1 MISVYESEERSFF
14 NNGIKI
20 LKPLKAVIYK
30 QDNADYYLDLKD
42 SINNLEY
49 YQSGNILRVSTPWGK
64 QCFRIKN
71 VAIQNNKVEVR
82 AYHLFYDSEN
92 YIISDSYVV
101 ERNCND
107 ALDHLNTATDNPS
120 PFSTISDVPSI
131 HNYRCVR
138 KSLAEAIK
146 DVLSRYGGHLVRDN
160 WNIEIRQNIGQDRGV
175 NLSYGK
181 NIVNIKADEDWNNVC
196 TKILPV
202 GKDGLLLPELWL
214 TYREDLYDI
223 PYTKVVS
230 FDQSEVNPEDY
241 EDDEQKVDENKYK
254 EALINNL
261 RVKANNYLNENC
273 VPKVG
278 YTLNAYLKNVS
289 DIGDKIYVKHPKCK
303 LELVTNAYALEFD
316 VNLQRITK
324 VEFGNFKSEHLGNLV
339 ESFDKK
345 ITEKVDKKVDD
356 STANLRRELT
366 EATDVIRDKLS
377 SSYVVY
383 EGDKILILDRLPKEE
398 AKNVIMINS
407 GGIGFSKDGI
417 NGIFNSAW
425 TIDGTLDMQKIN
437 VINLVCDLIKGGTLR
452 LGNNMNSS
460 GLMELYDSSNTLICQ
475 IDKDGITM
483 FCSDGR
489 TVKINAEDGFVGY
502 AANGDRIY
510 WVSENEFHMKKSVA
524 QDEMTI
530 ANGLRFIPINTDTSH
545 GIGIVAMA

>member
-1 MISVYESEERSFF
+1 M
-14 NNGIKI
+14 
-20 LKPLKAVIYK
+20 
-30 QDNADYYLDLKD
+30 
-42 SINNLEY
+42 
-49 YQSGNILRVSTPWGK
+49 
-64 QCFRIKN
+64 
-71 VAIQNNKVEVR
+71 
-82 AYHLFYDSEN
+82 
-92 YIISDSYVV
+92 V

-107 ALDHLNTATDNPS
+107 ALDNLNTATDNIS
-120 PFSTISDVPSI
+120 PFKTISYVPSI

-138 KSLAEAIK
+138 KSLGEAVE
-146 DVLSRYGGHLVRDN
+146 DVLKRWGGHLIRDN
-160 WNIEIRQNIGQDRGV
+160 WNVEIRQNIGEDRGV
-175 NLSYGK
+175 NLIYRK
-181 NIVNIKADEDWNNVC
+181 NIVNIKADEDWSNVC
-196 TKILPV
+196 TKIMPV

-214 TYREDLYDI
+214 TYCENLYDI

-230 FDQSEVNPEDY
+230 FDQSEVNPEAY
-241 EDDEQKVDENKYK
+241 EDDEQKVDEIKYK

-273 VPKVG
+273 VPKVS

-289 DIGDKIYVKHPKCK
+289 DIGDKIYVEHPKCK
-303 LELVTNAYALEFD
+303 LELVTNVVALEFD
-316 VNLQRITK
+316 VISQRITK

-383 EGDKILILDRLPKEE
+383 EGDKILVLDKLPKEE

-510 WVSENEFHMKKSVA
+510 WVSENEFHMKKSVVE
-524 QDEMTI
+524 DEITI
-530 ANGLRFIPINTDTSH
+530 ASGLRFIPINTDTSH

>member
-160 WNIEIRQNIGQDRGV
+160 WNIEIRQNIGEDRGV

-196 TKILPV
+196 AKILPL

-366 EATDVIRDKLS
+366 EATDVIRDKLG

-383 EGDKILILDRLPKEE
+383 EGDKILVLDKLPKEE
-398 AKNVIMINS
+398 ARNVIMINS

-425 TIDGTLDMQKIN
+425 TIDGTLDMQKVN

-510 WVSENEFHMKKSVA
+510 WVSENEFHMKKSVVE
-524 QDEMTI
+524 DEMTI

>member
-1 MISVYESEERSFF
+1 M
-14 NNGIKI
+14 
-20 LKPLKAVIYK
+20 
-30 QDNADYYLDLKD
+30 
-42 SINNLEY
+42 
-49 YQSGNILRVSTPWGK
+49 
-64 QCFRIKN
+64 
-71 VAIQNNKVEVR
+71 
-82 AYHLFYDSEN
+82 
-92 YIISDSYVV
+92 
-101 ERNCND
+101 
-107 ALDHLNTATDNPS
+107 
-120 PFSTISDVPSI
+120 
-131 HNYRCVR
+131 
-138 KSLAEAIK
+138 
-146 DVLSRYGGHLVRDN
+146 
-160 WNIEIRQNIGQDRGV
+160 
-175 NLSYGK
+175 
-181 NIVNIKADEDWNNVC
+181 
-196 TKILPV
+196 
-202 GKDGLLLPELWL
+202 
-214 TYREDLYDI
+214 
-223 PYTKVVS
+223 
-230 FDQSEVNPEDY
+230 
-241 EDDEQKVDENKYK
+241 
-254 EALINNL
+254 
-261 RVKANNYLNENC
+261 
-273 VPKVG
+273 
-278 YTLNAYLKNVS
+278 
-289 DIGDKIYVKHPKCK
+289 
-303 LELVTNAYALEFD
+303 ALEFD
-316 VNLQRITK
+316 VISQRITK

-383 EGDKILILDRLPKEE
+383 EGDKILVLDKLPKEE

>member
-14 NNGIKI
+14 DNGIKI

-49 YQSGNILRVSTPWGK
+49 YQSGNILRASTPWGK
-64 QCFRIKN
+64 QCFRIRN
-71 VAIQNNKVEVR
+71 ICTQNNKIEIR

-120 PFSTISDVPSI
+120 PFSTISDVSSV

-278 YTLNAYLKNVS
+278 YTLNGYLKNVS

-303 LELVTNAYALEFD
+303 LELVTNVVALEFD
-316 VNLQRITK
+316 VISQRITK

-383 EGDKILILDRLPKEE
+383 EGDKILVLDKLPKEE

-502 AANGDRIY
+502 AADGTKIY
-510 WVSENEFHMKKSVA
+510 WVSENEFNMKKSVVE
-524 QDEMTI
+524 DEITI
-530 ANGLRFIPINTDTSH
+530 ASGLRFIPINTDTNH
-545 GIGIVAMA
+545 GIGIVAMT

>member
-1 MISVYESEERSFF
+1 M
-14 NNGIKI
+14 
-20 LKPLKAVIYK
+20 
-30 QDNADYYLDLKD
+30 
-42 SINNLEY
+42 
-49 YQSGNILRVSTPWGK
+49 
-64 QCFRIKN
+64 
-71 VAIQNNKVEVR
+71 
-82 AYHLFYDSEN
+82 
-92 YIISDSYVV
+92 V

-107 ALDHLNTATDNPS
+107 ALDNLNTATDNIS
-120 PFSTISDVPSI
+120 PFKTISYVPSI

-138 KSLAEAIK
+138 KSLGEAVE
-146 DVLSRYGGHLVRDN
+146 DVLKRWGGHLIRDN
-160 WNIEIRQNIGQDRGV
+160 WNVEIRQNIGEDRGV
-175 NLSYGK
+175 NLAYGK
-181 NIVNIKADEDWNNVC
+181 NIVNIKADEDWSNVC
-196 TKILPV
+196 TKIMPV

-214 TYREDLYDI
+214 TYRENLYDI
-223 PYTKVVS
+223 PYTRVVS
-230 FDQSEVNPEDY
+230 FDQSEVNPEAY
-241 EDDEQKVDENKYK
+241 EDDEQKVDEIKYK

-273 VPKVG
+273 VPKVS
-278 YTLNAYLKNVS
+278 YTLNAYLKNVF

-303 LELVTNAYALEFD
+303 LELVTNVVALEFD
-316 VNLQRITK
+316 VISQRITK

-383 EGDKILILDRLPKEE
+383 EGDKILVLDKLPKEE

-460 GLMELYDSSNTLICQ
+460 GLMELYDASNTLICQ

-489 TVKINAEDGFVGY
+489 TVKINEEDGFVGY
-502 AANGDRIY
+502 AADGTKIY
-510 WVSENEFHMKKSVA
+510 WVSENEFNMKKSVVE
-524 QDEMTI
+524 DEITI
-530 ANGLRFIPINTDTSH
+530 ASGLRFIPINTDTNH
-545 GIGIVAMA
+545 GIGIVAMT

>member
-1 MISVYESEERSFF
+1 MISVYTSDERSFAH
-14 NNGIKI
+14 NGIKI
-20 LKPLKAVIYK
+20 LKPLKALIYK

-42 SINNLEY
+42 SINNLDY

-71 VAIQNNKVEVR
+71 VSIQNNKVEVR

-160 WNIEIRQNIGQDRGV
+160 WNIEIRQNIGEDRGV
-175 NLSYGK
+175 NLAYGK

-196 TKILPV
+196 TKVLPV
-202 GKDGLLLPELWL
+202 GKDGLLLPEIWL

-273 VPKVG
+273 VPKVS

-289 DIGDKIYVKHPKCK
+289 DIGDKIYVRHPKCK
-303 LELVTNAYALEFD
+303 LELVTNVSALEFD

-366 EATDVIRDKLS
+366 EATDIIRDKLS

-383 EGDKILILDRLPKEE
+383 EGDKILVLDKLPKEE

-417 NGIFNSAW
+417 NGTFNSAW

-502 AANGDRIY
+502 AANGDKIY
-510 WVSENEFHMKKSVA
+510 WVSENEFNMKKSVV
-524 QDEMTI
+524 QDEITI
-530 ANGLRFIPINTDTSH
+530 ASGLRFIPINTDTSH
-545 GIGIVAMA
+545 GIGIVAMV

>member
-1 MISVYESEERSFF
+1 MISVYEPEERSFF
-14 NNGIKI
+14 DNGIKI

-383 EGDKILILDRLPKEE
+383 EGDKILVLDKLPKEE

-417 NGIFNSAW
+417 NGTFNSAW

-510 WVSENEFHMKKSVA
+510 WVSENEFHMKKSVVE
-524 QDEMTI
+524 DEITI